1 MTARPYKLIFTL
13 LTGSVLCVL
22 ALQAFWI
29 RNFYLQKKDEFNK
42 TVYSAL
48 EKVSA
53 KISERENLR
62 AVKEQA
68 SFMREVHLNEPP
80 PPRGKAIKVVSGTY
94 AQVRNP
100 KKGHSEISITRV
112 EGVKNQLTQVMVS
125 DSSLTIFN
133 DEGMTVSRQVKKSK
147 NAKKDSALNRL
158 MDKMLLEIKIQ
169 DTGERNPDTLR
180 TLIKQ
185 VFANKGLFL
194 PFEFALKK
202 VFKNKDETLARSAGF
217 KETLDSYVTDL
228 SADKVF
234 STHNFLFVQFRGDY
248 DFMFSS
254 MKNILLLSLA
264 FSLLMVSIFYYTM
277 RLILNQKKLGEVKN
291 DFVNNM
297 THELKTP
304 IATISLAMDS
314 MADPQV
320 KNSEE
325 RFNEYT
331 RIVKEEN
338 KKLNDHVE
346 RVLQMALLDKGELRL
361 HRENTGL
368 TTLIA
373 EAIASYRL
381 QIREQ
386 NAKVLFHPPAQEIY
400 VSADKFH
407 LQKVFSNLLDNALKY
422 SRENCTVQITL
433 TEAAGQVQ
441 VSFIDN
447 GIGIDNSQAEKIFEQ
462 FYRVQGGNLH
472 DVKGFGLG
480 LSYARSIVEAHGG
493 SISLQNNKGGGSIF
507 TIQLNKHGR

>member
-13 LTGSVLCVL
+13 LTGSVLCIL
-22 ALQAFWI
+22 ALQIFWI

-53 KISERENLR
+53 KINERENLR
-62 AVKEQA
+62 AIKEQA
-68 SFMREVHLNEPP
+68 SFMRETRNNKL
-80 PPRGKAIKVVSGTY
+80 PRGGKTIKIVSGNY
-94 AQVRNP
+94 AQVRNT

-112 EGVKNQLTQVMVS
+112 GTIKEGMSTVTAS

-133 DEGMTVSRQVKKSK
+133 DEGMTVATQVKKSRG
-147 NAKKDSALNRL
+147 AKDSSLSRL
-158 MDKMLLEIKIQ
+158 MDKMLLEIKIL
-169 DTGERNPDTLR
+169 DTDERNPDTLR
-180 TLIKQ
+180 TLIKN

-202 VFKNKDETLARSAGF
+202 IFKNKDETLASSPGF
-217 KETLDSYVTDL
+217 QDTLNSFVTDL

-234 STHNFLFVQFRGDY
+234 STHNFLFVQFPGDY

-264 FSLLMVSIFYYTM
+264 FSLLMVGVFYYTM

-304 IATISLAMDS
+304 IATISLAIDS

-361 HRENTGL
+361 HKENIGL
-368 TTLIA
+368 TTLIG
-373 EAIASYRL
+373 EVIASYRL

-386 NAKVLFHPPAQEIY
+386 NAGVLFHPPAQEVY
-400 VSADKFH
+400 VWADGFH

-422 SRENCTVQITL
+422 SGDNCTVQITL
-433 TEAAGQVQ
+433 RETAGQVQ
-441 VSFIDN
+441 ISFIDN
-447 GIGIDNSQAEKIFEQ
+447 GIGIDVSQAGKIFEQ
-462 FYRVQGGNLH
+462 FYRAQGGDLH

-493 SISLQNNKGGGSIF
+493 SISLQSNKSGGSTF

>member
-22 ALQAFWI
+22 ALQVFWI

-53 KISERENLR
+53 KINERENLR
-62 AVKEQA
+62 AIKEQA
-68 SFMREVHLNEPP
+68 SFMQEAHNNK
-80 PPRGKAIKVVSGTY
+80 PPRGGKTIKIVSGNY
-94 AQVRNP
+94 AQVHNT

-112 EGVKNQLTQVMVS
+112 ENIKNQMSQVTVS

-133 DEGMTVSRQVKKSK
+133 DKGMTVATEAKKSRGI
-147 NAKKDSALNRL
+147 KDSALNRL
-158 MDKMLLEIKIQ
+158 MDKMLLEIKIL
-169 DTGERNPDTLR
+169 DTDERNPDTLR
-180 TLIKQ
+180 TLIKNT
-185 VFANKGLFL
+185 FANKGLFL

-202 VFKNKDETLARSAGF
+202 IFKNKDETLVRSPGF
-217 KETLDSYVTDL
+217 KDTLSSFVTDL

-234 STHNFLFVQFRGDY
+234 STHNFLFVQFPGDY

-264 FSLLMVSIFYYTM
+264 FSLLIVGVFYYTV

-304 IATISLAMDS
+304 IATISLAIDS

-361 HRENTGL
+361 HKEHTGL
-368 TTLIA
+368 RALIT
-373 EAIASYRL
+373 EVIASYRL

-386 NAKVLFHPPAQEIY
+386 NAGVLFHPPAQEIH
-400 VSADKFH
+400 VSADGFH

-422 SRENCTVQITL
+422 SGENCTIQITL
-433 TEAAGQVQ
+433 TETAGQVQ
-441 VSFIDN
+441 VSFSDN
-447 GIGIDNSQAEKIFEQ
+447 GIGIDDSQAGKIFEP
-462 FYRVQGGNLH
+462 FYRVQGGDLH

-493 SISLQNNKGGGSIF
+493 SITLQSNMGGGSTF